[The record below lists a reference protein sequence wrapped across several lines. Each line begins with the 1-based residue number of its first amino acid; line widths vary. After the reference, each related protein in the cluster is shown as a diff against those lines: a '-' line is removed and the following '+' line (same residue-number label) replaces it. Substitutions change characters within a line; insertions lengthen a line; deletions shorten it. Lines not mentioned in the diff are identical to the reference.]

1 MRTKHRES
9 IHLMSGWDG
18 TINVTIWRKG
28 LRATDFKRREYKP
41 TKRSAQRLQNT
52 INDRLK
58 DTHNRPSVEIT
69 LMGDTIFVDFE
80 E

>member
-1 MRTKHRES
+1 MKTRRRES
-9 IHLMSGWDG
+9 IHLMSGWND
-18 TINVTIWRKG
+18 TVSVTVWTKG
-28 LRATDFKRREYKP
+28 SKATDFKRREYKP
-41 TKRSAQRLQNT
+41 TKSSAQRLQNA

-69 LMGDTIFVDFE
+69 LMGDTIFVDIE